1 MDGAGGG
8 LLSGTKRATKPSIT
22 LTASP
27 GGRTALLSERHLSC
41 IYTAVDYRE
50 QKSGSMKATEQSAI
64 ADLLIGMSAATGLL
78 SCLNAA
84 RMAFG
89 SSLDCK
95 NCRFLLMTEYTQMK
109 KKCKKM
115 FYILKK

>member
-1 MDGAGGG
+1 M
-8 LLSGTKRATKPSIT
+8 KRATKPGIT
-22 LTASP
+22 LTASS
-27 GGRTALLSERHLSC
+27 GDRTTLLSERHLSC

-50 QKSGSMKATEQSAI
+50 QISGSMKGASQYAT
-64 ADLLIGMSAATGLL
+64 ADLLIGMNAATGLL

-84 RMAFG
+84 RKAFG

-95 NCRFLLMTEYTQMK
+95 DCRFLLMTEYNQKK
-109 KKCKKM
+109 KKCKKI